1 MTLKDKM
8 YYRKTSSARNYSN
21 TPSGTM
27 YVERL
32 IASKPCFSSA
42 IQQGEQEKKS
52 LVLADWT
59 SPTWSKDKCKQV
71 QKTLRDL
78 IEDGF
83 AIYSWQNG
91 RVIPINKNHLLTM
104 TFINYMTIAS
114 EQEVANAAIAQK
126 ENKLTKEQVLVIDN
140 HSLNLLIKKSENSEP
155 RILRTSEIPSDWSD
169 QTLAQMITLLITST
183 PKIEKI

>member
-1 MTLKDKM
+1 MNEKL
-8 YYRKTSSARNYSN
+8 YYYETSSTIQYTSTINGDPVISQLAEGKPYWVSL
-21 TPSGTM
+21 TPP
-27 YVERL
+27 
-32 IASKPCFSSA
+32 KNKK
-42 IQQGEQEKKS
+42 KKS

-59 SPTWSKDKCKQV
+59 APTWSEDKLKQV
-71 QKTLRDL
+71 QKTLSDL